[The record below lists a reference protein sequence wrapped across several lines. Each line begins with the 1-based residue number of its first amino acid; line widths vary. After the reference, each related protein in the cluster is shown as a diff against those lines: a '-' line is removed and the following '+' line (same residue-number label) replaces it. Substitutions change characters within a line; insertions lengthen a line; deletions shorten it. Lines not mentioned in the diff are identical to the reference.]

1 MNAASWIGILAIASI
16 LFYELIRSKQMDE
29 RMRAEEA
36 KGRFMSQRDRLIAS
50 ARKNWDKVQPHDAET
65 GLIVSAEYAIDNPRK
80 VTWEPNIDP
89 AKIERFEDEYI
100 TNVVKLARRFRDS
113 GWRQVEGFELTVF
126 AVNGGCT
133 GPSG

>member
-80 VTWEPNIDP
+80 VTWEPNIEP

>member
-1 MNAASWIGILAIASI
+1 MDAATWIGIAVVMSI
-16 LFYELIRSKQMDE
+16 LIFEMIRSKKMDE

-36 KGRFMSQRDRLIAS
+36 KGRFMSQRERLIAK
-50 ARKNWDKVQPHDAET
+50 AKANWDKVQPHDAET

-89 AKIERFEDEYI
+89 AKIEKFEDEYV

-126 AVNGGCT
+126 AVNGGCA
-133 GPSG
+133 GG